1 MPPSPSE
8 IVAWECGSCTYTN
21 EGSEPGPCIMCRT
34 ERPIRYAIVAGAP
47 AAATARTT
55 TVNRREQA
63 RVAASGAAS
72 TAAAAAAAAAAVTAV
87 DATAPAADSG
97 EAAAIARPLM
107 PVAVLN
113 RGTQSRDT
121 VVARLVSTLVDIVGT
136 GASNRGRSCV
146 RHETCG
152 MQVEV
157 GTKVMFRWEK
167 VVYRDQEEEDA
178 VAAYLVANGTMT
190 CKVGFLPA
198 HLARHAQDYDGLI
211 ARVISVYSDRCTNVV
226 KRQKFWRNKGCCV
239 ARILGNRPLLAL

>member
-1 MPPSPSE
+1 
-8 IVAWECGSCTYTN
+8 
-21 EGSEPGPCIMCRT
+21 MCRT
-34 ERPIRYAIVAGAP
+34 ERLIRYAIVAGAP

-55 TVNRREQA
+55 RVNCCEQSCI
-63 RVAASGAAS
+63 AASAAS
-72 TAAAAAAAAAAVTAV
+72 AAAAAVVTAI
-87 DATAPAADSG
+87 DATAPAADAG

-146 RHETCG
+146 RHKTCG

-167 VVYRDQEEEDA
+167 VVY
-178 VAAYLVANGTMT
+178 
-190 CKVGFLPA
+190 
-198 HLARHAQDYDGLI
+198 
-211 ARVISVYSDRCTNVV
+211 
-226 KRQKFWRNKGCCV
+226 
-239 ARILGNRPLLAL
+239 

>member
-1 MPPSPSE
+1 L
-8 IVAWECGSCTYTN
+8 
-21 EGSEPGPCIMCRT
+21 
-34 ERPIRYAIVAGAP
+34 
-47 AAATARTT
+47 
-55 TVNRREQA
+55 
-63 RVAASGAAS
+63 
-72 TAAAAAAAAAAVTAV
+72 TAV
-87 DATAPAADSG
+87 DAASPAADAG

-107 PVAVLN
+107 PVAVLS
-113 RGTQSRDT
+113 RGTQNRDT
-121 VVARLVSTLVDIVGT
+121 VIARLVSTLVDIVGT

-178 VAAYLVANGTMT
+178 VAAFLVANGTMT

-211 ARVISVYSDRCTNVV
+211 ARVICVYSARCNNVV

-239 ARILGNRPLLAL
+239 ARILGNRPLLSL